1 MLNSKKL
8 TSAVLIAAL
17 SASSLVVAPNVA
29 EAKTFND
36 VPKNYWAY
44 NVIDEIS
51 NAKVMNGTAQN
62 VFSPKKVLTRA
73 EYTAILYNMAPDKHS
88 SPTFEMSDLSSND
101 WFYDVAKWGVSNG
114 IIFPIKGQFA
124 GNEKVDRQYMAFM
137 TANFLDKY
145 YPNAL
150 DETLPY
156 PTFTDSDQIDE
167 NYKNSVY
174 ILAANKL
181 IVGVGNNKFAPKA
194 TLTRA
199 EAAAMAS
206 RVMNLEKEEPEKP
219 PVKPEEPEQPPTD
232 PQEPSEPEEPQ
243 KPVDPKPEE
252 PEQPPV
258 DEAKPYP
265 GDENAPEWLIGI
277 KQYADPEE
285 TKIKT
290 VYITKPSNMT
300 SSQWEDLK
308 DYYKD
313 KEKPTD
319 YPSPQYPSSI
329 VPYGKISAENLAIAF
344 VPNLYDKM
352 QHEKAKTAIEEGDA
366 NLSAEEQKMVDLV
379 NKARR
384 EAGVP
389 ELKVSPKLC
398 EAAEIRAKECNIKY
412 SHTRPD
418 GTNCDTVL
426 KDVGLDMKLLNGN
439 QVFDYAGNLAGSYKL
454 NYSADRAFQALLQSK
469 KHRENIL
476 NASYKYIGVA
486 FEASKTESAWI
497 QSFI

>member
-137 TANFLDKY
+137 TSNFLDKY

-150 DETLPY
+150 DETLSY

-219 PVKPEEPEQPPTD
+219 PVKPEEPNKPMDPQDPNNPEEPQKPTV
-232 PQEPSEPEEPQ
+232 PQEPSEPE
-243 KPVDPKPEE
+243 
-252 PEQPPV
+252 QPPV
-258 DEAKPYP
+258 EESKPYP
-265 GDENAPEWLIGI
+265 GDENAPEWMV
-277 KQYADPEE
+277 KV
-285 TKIKT
+285 KIENDSYT
-290 VYITKPSNMT
+290 YVTKPDSMT
-300 SSQWEDLK
+300 TEQWEEVK
-308 DYYKD
+308 EYYKD
-313 KEKPTD
+313 KEKPAE
-319 YPSPQYPSSI
+319 YPTSVSSYADPQAYMSYYI
-329 VPYGKISAENLAIAF
+329 ER
-344 VPNLYDKM
+344 LYHYVQQD
-352 QHEKAKTAIEEGDA
+352 KAKEALEAGTVQ
-366 NLSAEEQKMVDLV
+366 LSAEEQKMVDLV
-379 NKARR
+379 NAERR
-384 EAGVP
+384 KAGVP

-398 EAAEIRAKECNIKY
+398 EAARIRAKEVAKEKKS
-412 SHTRPD
+412 SHTRPN
-418 GTNCDTVL
+418 GTWCETVL
-426 KDVGLDMKLLNGN
+426 DDVNLIYCDINNKVNSIAYGENVTLRHQGDFSAKDGFNNFLNSPN
-439 QVFDYAGNLAGSYKL
+439 H
-454 NYSADRAFQALLQSK
+454 K
-469 KHRENIL
+469 KNML
-476 NASYKYIGVA
+476 SDVNMYMGVSCVKIGK
-486 FEASKTESAWI
+486 ETAWI
-497 QSFI
+497 QSFGYLQ